1 MAGTSVTK
9 HNFINNNT
17 FLTSLVADLTTAGF
31 TKVFPT
37 DAYNPA
43 NHQVVVM
50 QATVTVDT
58 LAGPTVQPWRI
69 ALRRRSNTVSDA
81 AYQCLD
87 FIIGTPATI
96 KDDGTLST
104 IYKSSATQTD
114 TQPAGL
120 LGSGYSSD
128 TIVKTDSTHR
138 RLVWWSR
145 ADRDSTAGTDSANPF
160 SYKLTTTSRGIALHV
175 WEPGTVLGFA
185 GRGPISS
192 TVVIQRLVDNS
203 TGAPITTGKAPLQVL
218 YCLDNNFSRMVLR
231 ESDIL
236 TPSLAIDAEVHTSI
250 NVYGPASQGADL
262 NKTIID
268 SGDVTGFGAPIPKAI
283 ITSTL
288 TGGLYPPIINNRSYI
303 AITEDNNYV
312 TTFPSGFC
320 TSRYAYYGE
329 MDMIAYTSAD
339 IVAPNAIIQFTA
351 YGESTPR
358 KYQAMSATGPDASKL
373 RILQL
378 IDGGDT
384 VFTS

>member
-17 FLTSLVADLTTAGF
+17 FLTSLITDLTTAGF

-37 DAYNPA
+37 DAYNPT
-43 NHQVVVM
+43 NHPIVVM

-69 ALRRRSNTVSDA
+69 ALRRRSNVTSDVG
-81 AYQCLD
+81 YQCLD
-87 FIIGTPATI
+87 FIVGTPATI
-96 KDDGTLST
+96 LDDGTLST
-104 IYKSSATQTD
+104 IYKSAATQTD

-120 LGSGYSSD
+120 LGSAYTGD
-128 TIVKTDSTHR
+128 TIVKTESTHR

-145 ADRDSTAGTDSANPF
+145 ADRDATAGTDSANPF

-185 GRGPISS
+185 GRGPIAS

-203 TGAPITTGKAPLQVL
+203 TGAAIVSGKAPLQVL

-231 ESDIL
+231 EADIL
-236 TPSLAIDAEVHTSI
+236 TPSLAIDAEVHTNI
-250 NVYGPASQGADL
+250 NVYAAASQGADV
-262 NKTIID
+262 NKSVID
-268 SGDVTGFGAPIPKAI
+268 AGQITGVGQYTPKI
-283 ITSTL
+283 DISSSL

-351 YGESTPR
+351 YGEATPR